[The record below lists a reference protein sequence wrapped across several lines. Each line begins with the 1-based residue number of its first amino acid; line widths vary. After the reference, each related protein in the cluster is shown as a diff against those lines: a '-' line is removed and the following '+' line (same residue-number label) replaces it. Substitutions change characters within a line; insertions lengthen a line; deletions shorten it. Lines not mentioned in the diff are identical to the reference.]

1 MGLIVLLC
9 QVIIKAEL
17 CFGYFLLETK
27 KTEGT
32 WNGIQY
38 DGWGI
43 KLELCL
49 IVGYLLTSLE
59 IKATIIDG
67 HQHDTSID

>member
-17 CFGYFLLETK
+17 CFGYFLVENK
-27 KTEGT
+27 NQKGHE
-32 WNGIQY
+32 IQY

-43 KLELCL
+43 KLKLCL
-49 IVGYLLTSLE
+49 LLIVSYLLTSLE

-67 HQHDTSID
+67 HQHDTFID